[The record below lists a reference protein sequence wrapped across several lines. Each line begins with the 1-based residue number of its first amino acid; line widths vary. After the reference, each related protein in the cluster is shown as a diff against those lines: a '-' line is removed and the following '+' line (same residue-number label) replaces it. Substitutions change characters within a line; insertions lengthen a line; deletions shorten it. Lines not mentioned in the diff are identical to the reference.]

1 MEVKFVIWARKADGT
16 EFECFRWTR
25 DEESGI
31 MRAWRESADF
41 GVALV
46 EVWAVPV

>member
-25 DEESGI
+25 GEVAGI
-31 MRAWRESADF
+31 ERAWAD
-41 GVALV
+41 AKRHEIEIT